1 MLTTYI
7 ISDDLLAMINIK
19 YMYSISYCDF
29 PTNHKP
35 ENQSTPEYYLC
46 KRLSY
51 TCFFRFRMSYHM
63 SSIQLIQLIHFSI
76 YYYISKDCAMKLHL
90 HIVTCSIMF
99 IFSKLP
105 GVYSFQSP
113 IVNQKRLTFS
123 SLHLEERDSSALL
136 ATANNADDDDER
148 SVTLAKTKWNPFARN
163 TVAGLSLVGSFETA
177 YLTYEKVFVP
187 NGLTNLCSGDESA
200 ISSCSSVL
208 TSPYAS
214 VHIGD
219 IEVPLT
225 AIGFLAYS
233 TVTALALY
241 PLFESKS
248 NSHDENNRLG
258 ILFTTTAMA
267 TFSSFLFSLLTN
279 VLHQY
284 CPWCYLS
291 AFLSIS
297 MGFISWMSG
306 ALPNNRAQD
315 GLKLGLTSFL
325 GTTIAALALFFSV
338 DEASMMAYSNNVMQG
353 NGMSANI
360 VANANEAKLKNVPPP
375 PVTSTSSERALK
387 IGDDLKSLDTNFYG
401 AYWCSHCFEQKQRL
415 GKEAFYSNVNYIEC
429 SPEGLNSKSKLCKEK
444 DIPGYP
450 TWEIGGKLFP
460 GEMYLD
466 ELEDIIKD
474 VRASKGL

>member
-1 MLTTYI
+1 MFSTLRREERNYLTLLSSANN
-7 ISDDLLAMINIK
+7 SDD
-19 YMYSISYCDF
+19 
-29 PTNHKP
+29 
-35 ENQSTPEYYLC
+35 E
-46 KRLSY
+46 
-51 TCFFRFRMSYHM
+51 
-63 SSIQLIQLIHFSI
+63 
-76 YYYISKDCAMKLHL
+76 
-90 HIVTCSIMF
+90 
-99 IFSKLP
+99 
-105 GVYSFQSP
+105 
-113 IVNQKRLTFS
+113 
-123 SLHLEERDSSALL
+123 
-136 ATANNADDDDER
+136 ER
-148 SVTLAKTKWNPFARN
+148 SVTLTETQWNPIARN
-163 TVAGLSLVGSFETA
+163 TIAGLSIVGSFETA

-187 NGLTNLCSGDESA
+187 NGLNKICSGGESS

-214 VHIGD
+214 ISIGD
-219 IEVPLT
+219 IEIPLT
-225 AIGFLAYS
+225 AIGFLAYT
-233 TVTALALY
+233 TVAALAL
-241 PLFESKS
+241 SKS
-248 NSHDENNRLG
+248 RNDNENNRLA
-258 ILFTTTAMA
+258 ILFLTTAMA

-291 AFLSIS
+291 AFLSVS

-306 ALPNNRAQD
+306 ALPNNRIED
-315 GLKLGLTSFL
+315 GVKLGLTSFL
-325 GTTIAALALFFSV
+325 GTTIAALTLFFSV

-353 NGMSANI
+353 NGWSANV
-360 VANANEAKLKNVPPP
+360 VANANDAKLKNVPPP

-429 SPEGLNSKSKLCKEK
+429 SPEGLNSQSKLCKEK
-444 DIPGYP
+444 EIPGYP

-474 VRASKGL
+474 VRASKEN